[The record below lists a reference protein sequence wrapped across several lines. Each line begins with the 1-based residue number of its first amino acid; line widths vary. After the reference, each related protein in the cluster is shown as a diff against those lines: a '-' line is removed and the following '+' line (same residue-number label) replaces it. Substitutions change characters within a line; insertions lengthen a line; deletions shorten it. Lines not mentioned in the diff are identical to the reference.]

1 MFDHPLLTI
10 FVFLAVLFLYIH
22 ITAQW
27 KTSEDLEIYEM
38 DYLNNANLQEICA
51 VKQPVLFEL
60 PHCVELYD
68 RIQLSKMSKYDTYDL
83 GVKDTR
89 DYYRATDESSFPTA
103 KGSSEPDFTSVE
115 SVSLPFHSAV
125 RLMETD
131 TNARYISESNAA
143 FLEETG
149 LANTVGGLDYYLKP
163 TGNMYSQMD
172 LWLGSK
178 GATTPMRYHTNTNC
192 FVVAT
197 GGKIRVKMTPWKSR
211 KLLYPI
217 KDYDQYEFR
226 SPVNVWTPA
235 EIHKHEIDKLRC
247 LDFDVHAG
255 YVLSIPPYWWYSI
268 QYSTDPATCVCA
280 VSYNTII
287 NSLAHINDW
296 AMYYL
301 QQSNITTKVSKPP
314 KSESREDDDNIV
326 PNTASATPPPPN
338 EPKEIITNAGVYH
351 VAPSE

>member
-1 MFDHPLLTI
+1 MFDHPLLTM

-60 PHCVELYD
+60 HHCVELYD
-68 RIQLSKMSKYDTYDL
+68 RIQLSKMTKYDTYDL

-89 DYYRATDESSFPTA
+89 DYYRTTA

-131 TNARYISESNAA
+131 TNARYISESNAG

-149 LANTVGGLDYYLKP
+149 LANTIGCLDPYLKP
-163 TGNMYSQMD
+163 NGNMYSQMD

-226 SPVNVWTPA
+226 SPVNVWNPA
-235 EIHKHEIDKLRC
+235 EIHKAEIDKLRC
-247 LDFDVHAG
+247 LDFDVNAG

-268 QYSTDPATCVCA
+268 QYSSDPATCVCA
-280 VSYNTII
+280 ISYNTII

-314 KSESREDDDNIV
+314 KSESRLEDE
-326 PNTASATPPPPN
+326 TPPIPETLPTSVPIPTVDSSIP
-338 EPKEIITNAGVYH
+338 ETKEIITNAGIYH
-351 VAPSE
+351 VSSS

>member
-1 MFDHPLLTI
+1 MFDHPLLTL

-51 VKQPVLFEL
+51 VKQPILFEL
-60 PHCVELYD
+60 PHCGELYE
-68 RIQLSKMSKYDTYDL
+68 RIQLSKMTKYETYDL

-89 DYYRATDESSFPTA
+89 DYYQTNAETD
-103 KGSSEPDFTSVE
+103 SVE
-115 SVSLPFHSAV
+115 PVSLPFHSAT

-149 LANTVGGLDYYLKP
+149 LANTIGCLDTYLKP
-163 TGNMYSQMD
+163 TGNLYTQKD

-178 GATTPMRYHTNTNC
+178 GATTPMRYHTNTHL

-226 SPVNVWTPA
+226 SPVNVWNPA

-247 LDFDVHAG
+247 LDFEVNAG
-255 YVLSIPPYWWYSI
+255 YVLSIPAYWWYSI
-268 QYSTDPATCVCA
+268 QYSSDPATCVCA

-301 QQSNITTKVSKPP
+301 QQSNITTKVSKPA
-314 KSESREDDDNIV
+314 KSESVFEDNHN
-326 PNTASATPPPPN
+326 PAPLPPTP
-338 EPKEIITNAGVYH
+338 ETKEIITNAGIYH
-351 VAPSE
+351 VASSAPPPAIPTEISIPNV